1 MPGQPQGEQG
11 VGIRLKNRLSELEKV
26 SQHLY
31 ELGARHR
38 LSPKTLHDLNLALEE
53 ILTNIISY
61 GYTDEREHDILIR
74 FRVEP
79 QAVTVEVEDDGQAFN
94 PLEVAIP
101 DVTRSLEERTVGGL
115 GIHLARKLMDGLGY
129 TRQENKNL
137 LIMTKKTEGG

>member
-1 MPGQPQGEQG
+1 MSRLWHGSMPGQPQGEQG

-38 LSPKTLHDLNLALEE
+38 LSPKTLRDLNLVLEE

-79 QAVTVEVEDDGQAFN
+79 QAVT
-94 PLEVAIP
+94 LEVAIP

-137 LIMTKKTEGG
+137 LIMTKKT